1 MMKRAPANR
10 RSGSP
15 LLSHEKY
22 DRFMD
27 RNYDECSNF
36 FVRWIMCNDLM
47 KRIRAIAESWTAGK
61 DGKTKDDRRVALQA
75 DASTRNAALFGR
87 AGVNQTEGAVIAR
100 LTHDIELLPAASH
113 SRLLRA

>member
-1 MMKRAPANR
+1 MTKRAPANR
-10 RSGSP
+10 QSGSP

-47 KRIRAIAESWTAGK
+47 KGISAIAKSRSAGK
-61 DGKTKDDRRVALQA
+61 DAKAKEGRRVALQA
-75 DASTRNAALFGR
+75 DASTRNAALFGG

-100 LTHDIELLPAASH
+100 LAHDIELLPAASH
-113 SRLLRA
+113 ARLLRA